1 MDLRRLGDSILK
13 SRPSPFLLFLTP
25 SVSTPRFSVVAGNP
39 QDLALFNL
47 IHPQKSSFSIH
58 RPVSQASAA
67 AVALPSSPE
76 SDSNE
81 STSRPLVDPRG
92 DAKRQEVGNL
102 LEEAGIHS
110 ASSSNISSTVAA
122 TKKTVNRPISS
133 FETVRSAFS
142 NENFYSR
149 RPVNRPGGI
158 HNNMQFPDQPR
169 SGGEQD
175 GASLQTRQTAQ
186 SVKVTNLRPR
196 AVRTIESSP
205 SVGRT
210 VELNP
215 NRGVDLAR
223 ALRQLRFEC
232 TKNNVLKDQFRQRFH
247 ERPGIKRKRL
257 KRERWRVRF
266 NQGFRAMV
274 QKVLAMRRKGW

>member
-25 SVSTPRFSVVAGNP
+25 SVSTPRFSVAAGNP

-47 IHPQKSSFSIH
+47 IHSQKRSFSIH

-81 STSRPLVDPRG
+81 STSR
-92 DAKRQEVGNL
+92 DAKKHAVGNL
-102 LEEAGIHS
+102 LEEAGIRS

-122 TKKTVNRPISS
+122 PKKTVNRTLSS
-133 FETVRSAFS
+133 YETIRSAFS
-142 NENFYSR
+142 NQTIHSKQ
-149 RPVNRPGGI
+149 PVNRPGGI
-158 HNNMQFPDQPR
+158 HSNMQFPGQPL

-186 SVKVTNLRPR
+186 SVKFTNLRPR

-210 VELNP
+210 VELNASK
-215 NRGVDLAR
+215 GVDLAR

-247 ERPGIKRKRL
+247 ERPGMKRKRL
-257 KRERWRVRF
+257 QRERWRVRF